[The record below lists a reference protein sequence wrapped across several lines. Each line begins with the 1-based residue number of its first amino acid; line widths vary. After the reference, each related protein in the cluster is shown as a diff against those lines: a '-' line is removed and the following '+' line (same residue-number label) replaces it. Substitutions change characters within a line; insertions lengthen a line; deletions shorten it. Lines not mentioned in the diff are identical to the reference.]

1 MPKMRKSQLG
11 TPSSGNY
18 SGKRGRSIGNVKA
31 PWATYLGFKGPLKK
45 PIGASVTK
53 QARPSKS
60 ESPQTQGYPRN
71 QPDQWP
77 VEPDF
82 AGHTLPPP
90 LSGLTDAAI
99 AINNATVEQAYT
111 RAGYQ

>member
-1 MPKMRKSQLG
+1 MPKRNKQTG

-18 SGKRGRSIGNVKA
+18 SGKRGRSIGKVKA

-45 PIGASVTK
+45 GVSGSATRQSHPA
-53 QARPSKS
+53 KS
-60 ESPQTQGYPRN
+60 EAPQTQGYPRN

-82 AGHTLPPP
+82 DNYTLPPP
-90 LSGLTDAAI
+90 LSGLTDDAI
-99 AINNATVEQAYT
+99 DINNATVENAYT